1 MNMKESLKAT
11 GITVMASWLMM
22 LEDIKGSLT
31 MVLKMALESFNGQM
45 DPFIKAST
53 RMIKNMEKANFL
65 INIINYWGMEFGKT
79 IKY

>member
-1 MNMKESLKAT
+1 
-11 GITVMASWLMM
+11 M

-65 INIINYWGMEFGKT
+65 INIINY
-79 IKY
+79 